1 MNRRDPDSMVMTQSA
16 TVRRDGRA
24 KTLFREYTEAIL
36 PAIILFLV
44 IRTFLFQA
52 FRIPSASM
60 EDTLA
65 IGDFLFVN
73 KFLYGAKVPFLDVRL
88 PGIRDPKPG
97 DIIVFKYPRDT
108 RKDYIKRCVAV
119 EGQTVE
125 IRNKRVYVD
134 GVLREEPFV
143 KHTDPLTRP
152 GDVRDYLGPVVVPK
166 GQLFMMGDN
175 RDNSSDSRY
184 WGFLDR
190 NLIKGKALFIYWSWD
205 TSHRLLGFV
214 PTPRLERIGDLIR

>member
-1 MNRRDPDSMVMTQSA
+1 MVMAQSA
-16 TVRRDGRA
+16 AMKREGRA
-24 KTLFREYTEAIL
+24 KSILREYAEAIL
-36 PAIILFLV
+36 PALVLFLV

-52 FRIPSASM
+52 FRIPSSSM

-88 PGIRDPKPG
+88 PGLRAPEPG
-97 DIIVFKYPRDT
+97 DIIVFKFPRDP

-125 IRNKRVYVD
+125 IRAKQIYVD
-134 GVLREEPFV
+134 GVLRIEPFV
-143 KHTDPLTRP
+143 KHTDPITRP
-152 GDVRDYLGPVVVPK
+152 GDIRDYLGPIVVPK

-190 NLIKGKALFIYWSWD
+190 DLIKGKAMFIYWSWD
-205 TSHRLLGFV
+205 TQHRLLGFV
-214 PTPRLERIGDLIR
+214 PTPRCERIGDLIR

>member
-1 MNRRDPDSMVMTQSA
+1 MNRRDPDSMVMAQSA
-16 TVRRDGRA
+16 AVRRDGRA
-24 KTLFREYTEAIL
+24 KTIFREYTEAIL

-108 RKDYIKRCVAV
+108 RKDYIKRCVAT

-152 GDVRDYLGPVVVPK
+152 GDVRDYLGPVVVPP

-214 PTPRLERIGDLIR
+214 PTPRFERIGDLIR

>member
-1 MNRRDPDSMVMTQSA
+1 MERRDPESMVMASSA
-16 TVRRDGRA
+16 PVKRHGRA
-24 KTLFREYTEAIL
+24 KSILREYTEAIL
-36 PAIILFLV
+36 PALVLFLV

-52 FRIPSASM
+52 FRIPSSSM

-73 KFLYGAKVPFLDVRL
+73 KFLYGAKVPVLGVRL
-88 PGIRDPKPG
+88 PGIRAPQPG
-97 DIIVFKYPRDT
+97 DIIVFKFPRDP

-119 EGQTVE
+119 EGQSVE
-125 IRNKRVYVD
+125 IRAKQVYVD
-134 GVLREEPFV
+134 GVLCAEPFV

-152 GDVRDYLGPVVVPK
+152 GDIRDYMGPVVVPR

-190 NLIKGKALFIYWSWD
+190 DLIKGKAMFIYWSWD
-205 TSHRLLGFV
+205 TQQRLLGFV
-214 PTPRLERIGDLIR
+214 PTPRFERIGDLIR

>member
-1 MNRRDPDSMVMTQSA
+1 MGRRDPDSMVLTSSSA
-16 TVRRDGRA
+16 VRREGGA
-24 KTLFREYTEAIL
+24 KSIFREYVEAIL
-36 PAIILFLV
+36 PALILFLF

-73 KFLYGAKVPFLDVRL
+73 KFLYGAKVPFLEVRL

-97 DIIVFKYPRDT
+97 DIIVFKYPRDP
-108 RKDYIKRCVAV
+108 RKDYIKRCIAV

-125 IRNKRVYVD
+125 IRAKQIYVD
-134 GVLREEPFV
+134 GVLRQEPFV

-152 GDVRDYLGPVVVPK
+152 GDTRDYLGPIVVPK

-184 WGFLDR
+184 WGFLDKD
-190 NLIKGKALFIYWSWD
+190 LIKGKAMFIYWSWD
-205 TSHRLLGFV
+205 TSHRLLGV
-214 PTPRLERIGDLIR
+214 LPTPRFTRIGDLIR

>member
-1 MNRRDPDSMVMTQSA
+1 MNRRDPDSMVMTSQA
-16 TVRRDGRA
+16 TVRREGRA
-24 KTLFREYTEAIL
+24 KTLLREYAEAIL

-73 KFLYGAKVPFLDVRL
+73 KFLYGAKVPFLEVRL

-108 RKDYIKRCVAV
+108 RKDYIKRCIAV

-125 IRNKRVYVD
+125 IRDKRVYVD
-134 GVLREEPFV
+134 GVLREEPFT

-152 GDVRDYLGPVVVPK
+152 GDIRDYLGPVVVPP
-166 GQLFMMGDN
+166 GHLFMMGDN

-190 NLIKGKALFIYWSWD
+190 DLIKGKALFIYWSWD
-205 TSHRLLGFV
+205 TTHRLLGFV

>member
-1 MNRRDPDSMVMTQSA
+1 MNRRDPDSMVMTSQA
-16 TVRRDGRA
+16 TVRREGRA
-24 KTLFREYTEAIL
+24 KTLLREYAEAIL

-73 KFLYGAKVPFLDVRL
+73 KFLYGAKVPFLEVRL

-108 RKDYIKRCVAV
+108 RKDYIKRCIAV

-125 IRNKRVYVD
+125 IRDKRVYVD
-134 GVLREEPFV
+134 GVLREEPFT

-152 GDVRDYLGPVVVPK
+152 GDIRDYLGPVVVPP
-166 GQLFMMGDN
+166 GHLFMMGDN

-184 WGFLDR
+184 WEFLDR
-190 NLIKGKALFIYWSWD
+190 DLIKGKALFIYWSWD